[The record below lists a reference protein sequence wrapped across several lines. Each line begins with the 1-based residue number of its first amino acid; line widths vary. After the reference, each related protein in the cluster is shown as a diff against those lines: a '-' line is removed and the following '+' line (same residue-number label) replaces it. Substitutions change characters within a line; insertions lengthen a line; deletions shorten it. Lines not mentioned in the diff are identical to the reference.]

1 MRDSHE
7 YKGWD
12 VMNSTTMRRAG
23 LSIAVAAALTGVA
36 ACGSSGGEGGEGGG
50 KGKEKGSV
58 ALSPIA
64 ALRTIENKTD
74 DADSAKVEGKTVM
87 GSKMSMDMTGAMEWS
102 DGITGN
108 MTATLTGGTQ
118 AEQMEQMGQSKI
130 DYRYLKH
137 GFYANMGDKF
147 AEQAGGGKHWI
158 EYDYATLAEISGA
171 AGDAFKDQMQNS
183 TPNQSVKMLLASG
196 DVKRV
201 GEETVRGTKA
211 THYSGTVD
219 AADFTG
225 KHSDLDA
232 EQMTE
237 LRKQF
242 KQLGLSKQTIDIWV
256 DGDDLLVK
264 KAEKGEMADG
274 AFSQIAYYSDY
285 GTSVSVE
292 KPPASDTM
300 SFKDLMN
307 QQPKA

>member
-1 MRDSHE
+1 
-7 YKGWD
+7 
-12 VMNSTTMRRAG
+12 MNSTTMRRAG

-36 ACGSSGGEGGEGGG
+36 ACGSSGGGEGEGEG
-50 KGKEKGSV
+50 KGKGSV
-58 ALSPIA
+58 ALSPVA
-64 ALRTIENKTD
+64 ALRTIEDKTD
-74 DADSAKVEGKTVM
+74 DADSAKIEGKTVM
-87 GSKMSMDMTGAMEWS
+87 GSKMSMDMTGSMKWS

-118 AEQMEQMGQSKI
+118 AQQMEQMGQSKI
-130 DYRYLKH
+130 DYRYLKN

-147 AEQAGGGKHWI
+147 AAQAGGGKHWI

-201 GEETVRGTKA
+201 GEETVRGTKT

-225 KHSDLDA
+225 KNSDLDA
-232 EQMTE
+232 GQMEE

-242 KQLGLSKQTIDIWV
+242 KQVGLSKQTIDIWV

-274 AFSQIAYYSDY
+274 EFSQTAYYSDY
-285 GTSVSVE
+285 GTPVSVE
-292 KPPASDTM
+292 KPAASDTM

-307 QQPKA
+307 QQPQA

>member
-1 MRDSHE
+1 
-7 YKGWD
+7 
-12 VMNSTTMRRAG
+12 MNSTTMRRAG

-36 ACGSSGGEGGEGGG
+36 ACGSSGGDGDA
-50 KGKEKGSV
+50 KGKKKGSV

-64 ALRTIENKTD
+64 ALRTIENETD
-74 DADSAKVEGKTVM
+74 NADSAKIEGKTVM
-87 GSKMSMDMTGAMEWS
+87 GSKMSMDMTGSMEWS
-102 DGITGN
+102 DGITGT
-108 MTATLTGGTQ
+108 MTATLTGGAQ
-118 AEQMEQMGQSKI
+118 AEQMKQMGQSKI
-130 DYRYLKH
+130 DYRYLKN

-147 AEQAGGGKHWI
+147 AAQAGGGKHWI

-201 GEETVRGTKA
+201 GEETVRGTKT

-225 KHSDLDA
+225 KNADLDA
-232 EQMTE
+232 EQMAE

-242 KQLGLSKQTIDIWV
+242 KQVGLSKQTIDIWV

-264 KAEKGEMADG
+264 KAEKGKMADG
-274 AFSQIAYYSDY
+274 EFSQIAYYSDY
-285 GTSVSVE
+285 GTPVSVE

-307 QQPKA
+307 QQPQA

>member
-1 MRDSHE
+1 
-7 YKGWD
+7 
-12 VMNSTTMRRAG
+12 MNSTTMRHAG

-36 ACGSSGGEGGEGGG
+36 ACGSSGGGEGEGEG
-50 KGKEKGSV
+50 KGKGSV
-58 ALSPIA
+58 ALSPVA
-64 ALRTIENKTD
+64 ALRTIEDKTD
-74 DADSAKVEGKTVM
+74 DADSAKIEGKTVM
-87 GSKMSMDMTGAMEWS
+87 GNKMSMDMTGSMKWS

-118 AEQMEQMGQSKI
+118 AQQMEQIGQSKI
-130 DYRYLKH
+130 DYRYLKN

-147 AEQAGGGKHWI
+147 AAQAGGGKHWI

-201 GEETVRGTKA
+201 GEETVRGTKT

-225 KHSDLDA
+225 KNSDLDA
-232 EQMTE
+232 GQMEE

-242 KQLGLSKQTIDIWV
+242 KQVGLSKQTIDIWV

-274 AFSQIAYYSDY
+274 EFSQTAYYSDY
-285 GTSVSVE
+285 GTPVSVE
-292 KPPASDTM
+292 KPAASDTM

-307 QQPKA
+307 QQPQA

>member
-1 MRDSHE
+1 
-7 YKGWD
+7 
-12 VMNSTTMRRAG
+12 MNSTTMRRAG

-36 ACGSSGGEGGEGGG
+36 ACGSGGGEGEGEG
-50 KGKEKGSV
+50 KDKDKGSV
-58 ALSPIA
+58 ALSPVA
-64 ALRTIENKTD
+64 ALRTIEDKTD
-74 DADSAKVEGKTVM
+74 DADSAKIEGKTVM
-87 GSKMSMDMTGAMEWS
+87 GSKMSMDMTGSMKWS

-118 AEQMEQMGQSKI
+118 ARQMEQMGQSKI
-130 DYRYLKH
+130 DYRYLKN

-147 AEQAGGGKHWI
+147 AAQAGGGKHWI

-201 GEETVRGTKA
+201 GEETVRGTKT

-225 KHSDLDA
+225 KNTDLDA
-232 EQMTE
+232 EQMEE

-242 KQLGLSKQTIDIWV
+242 KQVGLSKQTIDIWV

-274 AFSQIAYYSDY
+274 EFSQTAYYSDY
-285 GTSVSVE
+285 GTPVSVE
-292 KPPASDTM
+292 KPAASDTM

-307 QQPKA
+307 QQPQA